1 MKIHNTINIQQVT
14 QYRVFY
20 YLCNMKK
27 SILFLAILTIAS
39 ACTARNG
46 WTGWEETVID
56 RSDSVMYVAVMPA
69 DSAILRAHSADL
81 GPAELGSA
89 RLQTL
94 LDKMYRTLTDP
105 SQDGVGIAAPQ
116 VGINRR
122 IVMVMRYDKPGKPIE
137 PYLNIQI
144 DSLLG
149 EPVPGPEGCL
159 SLPPY
164 RGVVRRSPKVQISYL
179 RRDGTPVTEQVEG
192 YSAIIFQHE
201 CDHLDGILYTDRA
214 DTVYV
219 NDAWA
224 AEREAF
230 SYQKPGWWK

>member
-1 MKIHNTINIQQVT
+1 MKTII
-14 QYRVFY
+14 R
-20 YLCNMKK
+20 
-27 SILFLAILTIAS
+27 ILALLALAT
-39 ACTARNG
+39 ACTARSG
-46 WTGWEETVID
+46 WSNWELTIID

-69 DSAILRAHSADL
+69 DSAILRASSTEL
-81 GPAELGSA
+81 GPKELSSD

-122 IVMVMRYDKPGKPIE
+122 IVLVMRYDKPGKPIE
-137 PYLNIQI
+137 SYLNIQI

-149 EPVPGPEGCL
+149 VPLPGPEGCL
-159 SLPPY
+159 SVPPY
-164 RGVVRRSPKVQISYL
+164 RGVVKRAPKVQISYL
-179 RRDGTPVTEQVEG
+179 QADGTPVTEQVEG

-214 DTVYV
+214 DTVFV
-219 NDAWA
+219 NEAWA
-224 AEREAF
+224 AERQAF
-230 SYQKPGWWK
+230 SYPKPDWWK

>member
-1 MKIHNTINIQQVT
+1 MKPLI
-14 QYRVFY
+14 
-20 YLCNMKK
+20 K
-27 SILFLAILTIAS
+27 ILAVVALVS
-39 ACTARNG
+39 ACTARGG
-46 WTGWEETVID
+46 WTAWEQTVIEQ
-56 RSDSVMYVAVMPA
+56 SDSVMYVAVMPA
-69 DSAILRAHSADL
+69 DSAILRAVSKDF
-81 GPAELGSA
+81 GPKELASEQ
-89 RLQTL
+89 LQTL
-94 LDKMYRTLTDP
+94 IRKMYRTLTDP

-122 IVMVMRYDKPGKPIE
+122 LVLVMRYDKPGQPIE

-159 SLPPY
+159 SVPPY
-164 RGVVRRSPKVQISYL
+164 RGVVRRAPKVQISYL
-179 RRDGTPVTEQVEG
+179 MADGTPVTEQVEG
-192 YSAIIFQHE
+192 YSAVIFQHE

-219 NDAWA
+219 NEAWA

-230 SYQKPGWWK
+230 TYPRPEWWN

>member
-1 MKIHNTINIQQVT
+1 MKTII
-14 QYRVFY
+14 R
-20 YLCNMKK
+20 
-27 SILFLAILTIAS
+27 ILALLALAT
-39 ACTARNG
+39 ACTARSG
-46 WTGWEETVID
+46 WSNWELTVID

-69 DSAILRAHSADL
+69 DSTILRASSTDL
-81 GPAELGSA
+81 GPKELASA
-89 RLQTL
+89 QLQTL
-94 LDKMYRTLTDP
+94 LAKMYRTLTDP

-137 PYLNIQI
+137 SYLNIQI

-149 EPVPGPEGCL
+149 VPVPGPEGCL
-159 SLPPY
+159 SVPPY
-164 RGVVRRSPKVQISYL
+164 RGVVKRAPKVQISYL
-179 RRDGTPVTEQVEG
+179 QADGTPVTEQVEG

-214 DTVYV
+214 DTVFV
-219 NDAWA
+219 NEAWA

-230 SYQKPGWWK
+230 SYPKPDWWK

>member
-1 MKIHNTINIQQVT
+1 MKTII
-14 QYRVFY
+14 R
-20 YLCNMKK
+20 
-27 SILFLAILTIAS
+27 ILALLALAT
-39 ACTARNG
+39 ACTARSG
-46 WTGWEETVID
+46 WNQWEKTVID

-69 DSAILRAHSADL
+69 DSAILRASSTDL
-81 GPAELGSA
+81 GPKELASA
-89 RLQTL
+89 QLQTL
-94 LDKMYRTLTDP
+94 LAKMYRTLTDP

-149 EPVPGPEGCL
+149 APVPGPEGCL
-159 SLPPY
+159 SVPPY
-164 RGVVRRSPKVQISYL
+164 RGVVKRAPKVQISYL
-179 RRDGTPVTEQVEG
+179 QADGTPVTEQVEG

-214 DTVYV
+214 DTVTV
-219 NDAWA
+219 NEAWA
-224 AEREAF
+224 AERKSF
-230 SYQKPGWWK
+230 SYERPSWWNKP

>member
-1 MKIHNTINIQQVT
+1 MKTII
-14 QYRVFY
+14 R
-20 YLCNMKK
+20 
-27 SILFLAILTIAS
+27 ILALLALAT
-39 ACTARNG
+39 ACTARSG
-46 WTGWEETVID
+46 WSNWELTVID

-69 DSAILRAHSADL
+69 DSAILRASSTDL
-81 GPAELGSA
+81 GPAELASA
-89 RLQTL
+89 QLQTL
-94 LDKMYRTLTDP
+94 LAKMYRTLTDP

-149 EPVPGPEGCL
+149 VPVPGPEGCL
-159 SLPPY
+159 SVPPY
-164 RGVVRRSPKVQISYL
+164 RGVVKRAPKVQISYL
-179 RRDGTPVTEQVEG
+179 QADGTPVTEQVEG

-214 DTVYV
+214 DTVFV
-219 NDAWA
+219 NEAWA

-230 SYQKPGWWK
+230 SYPKPDWWK